1 MFSAARASELRFF
14 QTDETERKGNY
25 KGNEILLSAEEG
37 INFIET
43 HFILF
48 HSIS

>member
-1 MFSAARASELRFF
+1 MFSAARASKLRSF

-25 KGNEILLSAEEG
+25 KGYEILLSEEEG

-43 HFILF
+43 HFTLF
-48 HSIS
+48 CGVS